1 MWSPRLNDPLSQNIL
16 AGTIVG
22 LGPGI
27 YVAITL
33 LGAGGGPA
41 NETEMVNRANAVLY
55 AVFFL
60 AGLFSGSIVTT
71 FGPKV
76 TFMIGTLGYP
86 IYVGSL
92 WYFTNKAHQWFPI
105 AAGAFLGLCA
115 NLLWTAAAYIA
126 FSYSTEGQRGS
137 FISMQWG
144 LLSVFSATEVSMRSD
159 RKG

>member
-1 MWSPRLNDPLSQNIL
+1 MRSFRLNDPLSQNIL
-16 AGTIVG
+16 AGIIVG
-22 LGPGI
+22 LGPGM
-27 YVAITL
+27 YAAITL

-41 NETEMVNRANAVLY
+41 NETQMVNLANAVLY

-60 AGLFSGSIVTT
+60 FGWFSGSIVTT
-71 FGPKV
+71 FGPKI
-76 TFMIGTLGYP
+76 TFMVGTLGYP

-92 WYFTNKAHQWFPI
+92 WYFTNEAQQWFPI
-105 AAGAFLGLCA
+105 TAGAFLGFCA

-144 LLSVFSATEVSMRSD
+144 LFAVFSAREIFRPV
-159 RKG
+159 